1 MDDLILEK
9 NLKETLNKKSE
20 EIGGSLADQ
29 RIRTRVFEAIEEE
42 KNMKHRN
49 WKKTA
54 VAAAAICILG
64 TMTAVGVGRPAFIM
78 SGSSRNEI
86 VRDYDQA
93 VQMQEGYDGRVKS
106 VEGFSNGYTFK
117 EAVPKHEETQDEGKN
132 RLDQGMSMA
141 FTYEKE
147 GMEDVERSGS
157 RLFVGMQ
164 DESSADQVMT
174 LEDGTVLSY
183 SSTVNKFVPPDYEI
197 TEEEK
202 KLQEEGKLNVAYG
215 SDEVEV
221 MTSAAV
227 TWEQEDISYCLF
239 TFEESMSAEELLS
252 MAKEVAEQE

>member
-1 MDDLILEK
+1 M
-9 NLKETLNKKSE
+9 
-20 EIGGSLADQ
+20 
-29 RIRTRVFEAIEEE
+29 
-42 KNMKHRN
+42 
-49 WKKTA
+49 
-54 VAAAAICILG
+54 
-64 TMTAVGVGRPAFIM
+64 
-78 SGSSRNEI
+78 
-86 VRDYDQA
+86 
-93 VQMQEGYDGRVKS
+93 KS

-147 GMEDVERSGS
+147 GMEDVELSGS

>member
-9 NLKETLNKKSE
+9 NLKETINKKSE

-64 TMTAVGVGRPAFIM
+64 TMTAVAVGRPAFIL

-86 VRDYDQA
+86 VRDYGQA

-132 RLDQGMSMA
+132 RLDQGESMA

-147 GMEDVERSGS
+147 GMEDK
-157 RLFVGMQ
+157 
-164 DESSADQVMT
+164 SSADQVMT

-221 MTSAAV
+221 MTSASV

>member
-9 NLKETLNKKSE
+9 KLKETLNKKSE

-42 KNMKHRN
+42 KNMKHKN

-64 TMTAVGVGRPAFIM
+64 AMTAVAVGRPAFIL
-78 SGSSRNEI
+78 SSSSHNEI
-86 VRDYDQA
+86 VRDYGKA
-93 VQMQEGYDGRVKS
+93 VQMQQGHDSRVKS

-117 EAVPKHEETQDEGKN
+117 EAVPKYEETQDEGKN
-132 RLDQGMSMA
+132 RLEQGVSMA
-141 FTYEKE
+141 FTYEKK
-147 GMEDVERSGS
+147 GMKEVELSGS
-157 RLFVGMQ
+157 RLFVGM
-164 DESSADQVMT
+164 DGGNAPDQVMT

-183 SSTVNKFVPPDYEI
+183 SSTINKFVPPDYEI

-215 SDEVEV
+215 SDAVEV

-227 TWEQEDISYCLF
+227 SWEQDDIHYCLF
-239 TFEESMSAEELLS
+239 TFEENMSAEELLS
-252 MAKEVAEQE
+252 MAKEVAEQ

>member
-1 MDDLILEK
+1 M
-9 NLKETLNKKSE
+9 
-20 EIGGSLADQ
+20 
-29 RIRTRVFEAIEEE
+29 
-42 KNMKHRN
+42 
-49 WKKTA
+49 TA
-54 VAAAAICILG
+54 VA
-64 TMTAVGVGRPAFIM
+64 VGRPAFIM

-132 RLDQGMSMA
+132 RLDQGVSMA

-147 GMEDVERSGS
+147 GMEDVELSGS

>member
-49 WKKTA
+49 CKKTV

-64 TMTAVGVGRPAFIM
+64 TMTAVAGGRPAFIL

-93 VQMQEGYDGRVKS
+93 VQMQEGCDGRVKS

-147 GMEDVERSGS
+147 GMEDVELSGS

>member
-1 MDDLILEK
+1 
-9 NLKETLNKKSE
+9 
-20 EIGGSLADQ
+20 
-29 RIRTRVFEAIEEE
+29 
-42 KNMKHRN
+42 MKHRN

-64 TMTAVGVGRPAFIM
+64 TMTAVAVGRPAFIL

-86 VRDYDQA
+86 VRDYGQA

-132 RLDQGMSMA
+132 RLDQGVSMA

-147 GMEDVERSGS
+147 GMEDVELSGS

-164 DESSADQVMT
+164 DKSSADQVMT

-183 SSTVNKFVPPDYEI
+183 SSTVNKFVPP
-197 TEEEK
+197 EEEK

-221 MTSAAV
+221 MTSASV

>member
-1 MDDLILEK
+1 
-9 NLKETLNKKSE
+9 
-20 EIGGSLADQ
+20 
-29 RIRTRVFEAIEEE
+29 
-42 KNMKHRN
+42 MKHRN

-64 TMTAVGVGRPAFIM
+64 TMTAVAVGRPAFIL

-86 VRDYDQA
+86 VRDYGQA

-132 RLDQGMSMA
+132 RLDQGVSMA

-147 GMEDVERSGS
+147 GMEDK
-157 RLFVGMQ
+157 
-164 DESSADQVMT
+164 SSADQVMT

-221 MTSAAV
+221 MTSASV

>member
-1 MDDLILEK
+1 
-9 NLKETLNKKSE
+9 
-20 EIGGSLADQ
+20 
-29 RIRTRVFEAIEEE
+29 
-42 KNMKHRN
+42 
-49 WKKTA
+49 
-54 VAAAAICILG
+54 
-64 TMTAVGVGRPAFIM
+64 
-78 SGSSRNEI
+78 
-86 VRDYDQA
+86 
-93 VQMQEGYDGRVKS
+93 
-106 VEGFSNGYTFK
+106 
-117 EAVPKHEETQDEGKN
+117 
-132 RLDQGMSMA
+132 
-141 FTYEKE
+141 
-147 GMEDVERSGS
+147 MEDVELSGS

-164 DESSADQVMT
+164 DKSSADQVMT

-221 MTSAAV
+221 MTSASV